1 MYFGFTSMIA
11 LPQEDAEY
19 LEPEETM
26 STLLLCHLF
35 PCKVLMLPCLLIWLV
50 EIFQCRVVK
59 RNSTRLSFKWL

>member
-1 MYFGFTSMIA
+1 MCFGFTGMIA

-35 PCKVLMLPCLLIWLV
+35 PCKVLTPLRVLILLV
-50 EIFQCRVVK
+50 EIV
-59 RNSTRLSFKWL
+59 